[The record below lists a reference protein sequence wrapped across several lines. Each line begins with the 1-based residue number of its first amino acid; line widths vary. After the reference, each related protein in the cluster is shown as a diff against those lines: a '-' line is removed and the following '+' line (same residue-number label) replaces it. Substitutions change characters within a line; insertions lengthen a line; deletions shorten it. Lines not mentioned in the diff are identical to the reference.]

1 MSTEIIPLKDVLELE
16 ENGSVIEDELT
27 GDYVFRQDGADVAP
41 VHPFI
46 DKITVAEQTST
57 SNDVELVFSTPSGS
71 RRRSRATRAGGESL
85 VADGWLQ
92 AFAYEGKQPEEVVDL
107 SDAEVSSSVNL
118 QINFSDVRSVVSQ
131 FDQIVIALPA
141 FMTLSDVNCGGHA
154 YTMSGSELT
163 LKNVSTS
170 SNLTITANVNSLDF
184 KEKTPHTARL
194 NFLAA
199 RL

>member
-1 MSTEIIPLKDVLELE
+1 MRKRTFSSKLFLLLGTAAILGFSACTDNDYDFNEIDSTIGIGGDGLEIPSMSTEIIPLKDVLELE

-46 DKITVAEQTST
+46 DKITVVEQTST

-92 AFAYEGKQPEEVVDL
+92 TFTYEGKQPEEVW
-107 SDAEVSSSVNL
+107 
-118 QINFSDVRSVVSQ
+118 I
-131 FDQIVIALPA
+131 
-141 FMTLSDVNCGGHA
+141 C
-154 YTMSGSELT
+154 LT
-163 LKNVSTS
+163 L
-170 SNLTITANVNSLDF
+170 
-184 KEKTPHTARL
+184 R
-194 NFLAA
+194 
-199 RL
+199 